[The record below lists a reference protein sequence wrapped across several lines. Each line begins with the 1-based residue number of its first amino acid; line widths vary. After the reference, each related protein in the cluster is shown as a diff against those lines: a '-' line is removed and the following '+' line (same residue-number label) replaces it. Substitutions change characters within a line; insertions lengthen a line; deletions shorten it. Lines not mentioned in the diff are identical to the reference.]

1 VNEPTG
7 WRDRAAC
14 RFEDPEIFFPVG
26 HARLGQ
32 LQTEVAKRVCERCTV
47 REPCLESALQV
58 GVDEGVWGGLSTDE
72 RRALR
77 RVVVPAA
84 RTAHDRMGAGTRV
97 S

>member
-1 VNEPTG
+1 VYEPTG

-26 HARLGQ
+26 HARMGQ
-32 LQTEVAKRVCERCTV
+32 LQTEVAKRVCARCPV
-47 REPCLESALQV
+47 REPCLASALQV

-84 RTAHDRMGAGTRV
+84 RAAHDGMRSGTCV